1 MARQVD
7 ELLLKA
13 HELTHGQRRDEY
25 SHPYDDYV
33 RVVDIFEAISGIE
46 LSPEQGALFML
57 SVKLSRINFNNT
69 HGRLHLDSVVDAA
82 GYLWCYASICEKM
95 EHDTI

>member
-13 HELTHGQRRDEY
+13 HELTHGPRRAEY
-25 SHPYDDYV
+25 SNPYDDYV
-33 RVVDIFEAISGIE
+33 RVVDIFEAISGKK
-46 LSPEQGALFML
+46 LSPEEGALFML

-69 HGRLHLDSVVDAA
+69 HGRLHLDSVIDAA

-95 EHDTI
+95 DKDTI